1 VATQT
6 LARAYDIGVF
16 ARDMADLGAQLD
28 DHDRMARLRENV
40 WNCRMDFTFDH
51 HADGLVAFFRQ
62 VIAEHRPPSV

>member
-1 VATQT
+1 
-6 LARAYDIGVF
+6 LR
-16 ARDMADLGAQLD
+16 AQLD